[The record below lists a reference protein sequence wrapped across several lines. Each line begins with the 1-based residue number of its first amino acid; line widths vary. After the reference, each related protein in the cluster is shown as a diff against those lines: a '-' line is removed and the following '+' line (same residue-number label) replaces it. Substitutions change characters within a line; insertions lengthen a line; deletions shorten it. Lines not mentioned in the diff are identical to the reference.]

1 MMKNQER
8 RIIVFDFEVTPSL
21 WMVTFIDYH
30 TKKQLT
36 IINDNKKLRSFYEKA
51 KNEIFVSYNGRTY
64 DIPIFKAILLGLN
77 PYRISMEL
85 IENNKKAYQ
94 VLPKE
99 HKQIEKELND
109 STAGFLRTKLAGK
122 IELRHIPKIRF
133 KYDESIAYGNNI
145 DNLLNKIHEKDG
157 E

>member
-36 IINDNKKLRSFYEKA
+36 IINDAKKLKAFYEKA

-64 DIPIFKAILLGLN
+64 DIPIFKSILLGLN
-77 PYRISMEL
+77 PYRVSVEL
-85 IENNKKAYQ
+85 IENNKKAIMLGYNY
-94 VLPKE
+94 E
-99 HKQIEKELND
+99 
-109 STAGFLRTKLAGK
+109 A
-122 IELRHIPKIRF
+122 
-133 KYDESIAYGNNI
+133 
-145 DNLLNKIHEKDG
+145 
-157 E
+157 